1 MKKKF
6 LCIVAVA
13 FLGIGAAFATTTSTV
28 YFTTSGTLTKY
39 EDVLDGVIQTDN
51 DPSNGSRNH
60 DGEINIGVAKVFTS
74 FELND
79 NTYKATGVYMG
90 EEVTKDDSVNPL
102 KVTYSRTGRVANPDN
117 SSAYSLTNP
126 PYVYRELYLENL
138 KFSKAGDHYFIPV
151 YAYSYCESQ
160 KVMYYMND
168 LGMCYSKTTNV
179 VDVFTQPKTI
189 NLTSDYTCTYYFIN
203 HRNPIDN
210 STLKASSGVYTG
222 FWGNPGTLLYLYIYV
237 TKDFEGDYNTKFNN
251 VTITSLPF
259 NTSFYGT
266 NFTYYMN

>member
-6 LCIVAVA
+6 LGIVAVA

-60 DGEINIGVAKVFTS
+60 SGEYDMGVSKVFTS
-74 FELND
+74 FESND
-79 NTYKATGVYMG
+79 ATNKVTGVYMG
-90 EEVTKDDSVNPL
+90 EEVTKDDTTNPL
-102 KVTYSRTGRVANPDN
+102 KVTYSRTGRVANPTSN
-117 SSAYSLTNP
+117 KTYSLTNP

-151 YAYSYCESQ
+151 YLYGYTSGAYYFWNNLGICTNANYAGLYVFSQ
-160 KVMYYMND
+160 
-168 LGMCYSKTTNV
+168 
-179 VDVFTQPKTI
+179 TQTI
-189 NLTSDYTCTYYFIN
+189 TLADNYTCSYYFVSA
-203 HRNPIDN
+203 RKKIDT
-210 STLKASSGVYTG
+210 SILKASSGVYTSFTG
-222 FWGNPGTLLYLYIYV
+222 QSKVLMYLYIYV

-251 VTITSLPF
+251 VIINGLTIDTTAS
-259 NTSFYGT
+259 GT
-266 NFTYYMN
+266 NWTAYNY